1 MNTYTIYIGAH
12 PIACVCGHDAAYACY
27 EAARTIAEYTN
38 RTAYLVWDETGEQ
51 VAGYG
56 PDESEEEYEA
66 SCSCEAANCGYWWQ
80 DADEDYL
87 YLELY
92 HDANN
97 DTRKMEYSIY
107 HCYKLLT
114 TDINVDIDI
123 NDYKG
128 IKILYKSLSDN
139 KLVTFPVRL

>member
-1 MNTYTIYIGAH
+1 MNTYTIYLGAH

-66 SCSCEAANCGYWWQ
+66 SCSCEVANCGYWWQ
-80 DADEDYL
+80 DADEDYPRCHFKGDVAPC
-87 YLELY
+87 E
-92 HDANN
+92 
-97 DTRKMEYSIY
+97 EE
-107 HCYKLLT
+107 
-114 TDINVDIDI
+114 
-123 NDYKG
+123 NDYYEDDDDLECG
-128 IKILYKSLSDN
+128 FDPYCGCYTDDC
-139 KLVTFPVRL
+139 